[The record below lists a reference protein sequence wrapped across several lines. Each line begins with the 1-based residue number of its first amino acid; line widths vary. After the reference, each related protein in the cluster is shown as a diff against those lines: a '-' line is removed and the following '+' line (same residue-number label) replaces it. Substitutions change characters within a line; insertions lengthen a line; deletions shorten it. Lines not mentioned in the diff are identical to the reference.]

1 MKFIHTADIHWGMSP
16 DSDKPWSKER
26 TQAIKDSFQEVI
38 RQARERDVDFLFI
51 SGDLFHR
58 QPLARDLKELNY
70 LFSTIPSVQVVLI
83 AGNHD
88 RIRANSAVLSF
99 SWCPNVAYLTGEDL
113 ESVYFKESNTE
124 VYGFSYHTAEIRED
138 RLSQIQIAGNDHIRI
153 LLAHG
158 GDSLHLPFNRSALTV
173 LPFDYIALG
182 HIHKPE
188 ILVEGKAAFPGS
200 LEPLDKTELGQHG
213 FYYGEIN
220 SLTHCVTTLEFVP
233 VSRCQY
239 ISLAVGV
246 TPATTNSELA
256 ASISQEISRR
266 GSHHIYRFLI
276 RGMRDP
282 DITFDLDVLT
292 SRFRIAEITDESE
305 PQYDFSAL
313 FAQHPSDMI
322 GFFIQALQKEDMN
335 PIEKKALYYGINAL
349 LHTTD
354 ERSPV

>member
-1 MKFIHTADIHWGMSP
+1 MKFIHTADIHWGMAP

-26 TQAIKDSFQEVI
+26 AQAIKDSFQEVI
-38 RQARERDVDFLFI
+38 RQAKERDVDFLFV

-58 QPLARDLKELNY
+58 QPLARDLKEINY
-70 LFSTIPSVQVVLI
+70 LFSTIPSVRVILI

-88 RIRANSAVLSF
+88 RIRSSSAVLSF
-99 SWCPNVAYLTGEDL
+99 SWCPNVTYFTGEDL
-113 ESVYFKESNTE
+113 DSVYFEELNTE
-124 VYGFSYHTAEIRED
+124 IFGFSYHTSEIRED
-138 RLSQIQIAGNDHIRI
+138 RLSQIQLPPGNRIRI

-158 GDSLHLPFNRSALTV
+158 GDSLHLPFNRAGLAS

-188 ILVEGKAAFPGS
+188 LVVEGKAAFSGS

-220 SLTHCVTTLEFVP
+220 SLTHRVSVLEFVP
-233 VSRCQY
+233 AAKCQY
-239 ISLAVGV
+239 ISLAVSV

-256 ASISQEISRR
+256 ASISQEIGRR
-266 GSHHIYRFLI
+266 GPQHIYRFLI

-282 DITFDLDVLT
+282 DITFDLDVLS
-292 SRFRIAEITDESE
+292 SRFRIVEIEDDSE

-313 FAQHPSDMI
+313 FAEHPSDMI
-322 GFFIQALQKEDMN
+322 GFFIQALQKDDMN
-335 PIEKKALYYGINAL
+335 PVEKKALYYGINAL
-349 LHTTD
+349 LRTTD